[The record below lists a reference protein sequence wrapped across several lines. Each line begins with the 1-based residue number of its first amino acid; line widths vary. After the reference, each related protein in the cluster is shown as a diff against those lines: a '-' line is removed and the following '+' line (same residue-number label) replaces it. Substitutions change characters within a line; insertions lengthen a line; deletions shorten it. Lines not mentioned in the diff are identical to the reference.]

1 MNIRR
6 FEAQDMRHAM
16 NLIRAE
22 LGEDAVILESARTAD
37 GIEVTAAIDFDPALY
52 IKPEQPRSDLFPP
65 TTANRRSEGASSE
78 RLRLDMEGMEGMER
92 PISSYEAAAA
102 GTVGAGNR
110 RGTASNLPPEAHAVF
125 TPEDDSVRCMLEAR
139 LSRLIW
145 DDMRSRNPVAA
156 NIMRN
161 LSRLGLT
168 PDVVEQVMARAGD
181 VSKLE
186 NSWSGPLKWLKESI
200 PVTPSDLVMHGGM
213 FAVAG
218 PTGVGKTTTI
228 AKLAARYA
236 LRNGIKDIALVSADN
251 YRIGAREQLETFAR
265 IINVPV
271 YSVPDAAKLD
281 DTLAGLENKRLVL
294 IDTAGMGQR
303 DERMADQLLSLRRAA
318 ADISLLLALPANA
331 QTETNQEI
339 IDVFAVAKPEA
350 AILTKVDEATSL
362 GGALSALIRADL
374 PLAYI
379 CDGQRVPEDLHLAV
393 QSVGWLVK
401 QAMDCM
407 RDHAARIGKD
417 EMAQRFAKVA
427 VNA

>member
-6 FEAQDMRHAM
+6 FEAADMRQAM
-16 NLIRAE
+16 NLIREE
-22 LGEDAVILESARTAD
+22 LGDEAVILETNKTEQ
-37 GIEVTAAIDFDPALY
+37 GVEVTAAVDFDPAMY
-52 IKPEQPRSDLFPP
+52 IQPEKPQSDLVAPAPEEPRLMAEPP
-65 TTANRRSEGASSE
+65 V
-78 RLRLDMEGMEGMER
+78 
-92 PISSYEAAAA
+92 SSYEAVAAAAAA
-102 GTVGAGNR
+102 GEKPVAEPPPGA
-110 RGTASNLPPEAHAVF
+110 TAVF
-125 TPEDDSVRCMLEAR
+125 TPEDESVHCMLEAR

-161 LSRLGLT
+161 LTRLGLT
-168 PDVVEQVMARAGD
+168 PAVVETLMTRAGD
-181 VSKLE
+181 IRHLE
-186 NSWSGPLKWLKESI
+186 NSWAGPIRWLKDSI
-200 PVTPSDLVMHGGM
+200 PVTASDLVMHGGV

-218 PTGVGKTTTI
+218 PTGVGKTTSI

-236 LRNGIKDIALVSADN
+236 LHNSADDIALVSADN

-271 YSVPDAAKLD
+271 YSVPEAAQLD
-281 DTLAGLENKRLVL
+281 QVLAGIDKRLVL

-303 DERMADQLLSLRRAA
+303 DERMQEQLLALRRSSAN
-318 ADISLLLALPANA
+318 ISLLLALPANA
-331 QTETNQEI
+331 QTATNQEI
-339 IDVFAVAKPEA
+339 IDVFAPAEPEA

-362 GGALSALIRADL
+362 GGALSALISADL

-379 CDGQRVPEDLHLAV
+379 CDGQRVPEDLHLGV
-393 QSVGWLVK
+393 QQLSWLVK

-407 RDHAARIGKD
+407 KDHAARVSKD
-417 EMAQRFAKVA
+417 EMAHRFVKVA

>member
-6 FEAQDMRHAM
+6 FEAADMRQAM
-16 NLIRAE
+16 NLIREE
-22 LGEDAVILESARTAD
+22 LGDEAVILESSKTAE
-37 GIEVTAAIDFDPALY
+37 GVEITAAIDFDPALY
-52 IKPEQPRSDLFPP
+52 IHPEKPHSDLEKPEPRERGMDLGEPP
-65 TTANRRSEGASSE
+65 V
-78 RLRLDMEGMEGMER
+78 
-92 PISSYEAAAA
+92 SSYEAVAAA
-102 GTVGAGNR
+102 RADAPSAPPPGA
-110 RGTASNLPPEAHAVF
+110 TAVF
-125 TPEDDSVRCMLEAR
+125 TPEDESVRCMLEAR

-161 LSRLGLT
+161 LTRLGLT
-168 PDVVEQVMARAGD
+168 PAVVETLMARGGD
-181 VSKLE
+181 VGKLE
-186 NSWSGPLKWLKESI
+186 NSWAGPLKWLKESI
-200 PVTPSDLVMHGGM
+200 PVTAADLVMHGGV

-218 PTGVGKTTTI
+218 PTGVGKTTSI

-236 LRNGIKDIALVSADN
+236 LHNNADDIALVSADN

-271 YSVPDAAKLD
+271 YSVPDATLLD
-281 DTLAGLENKRLVL
+281 KTLAGIDKRLVL

-303 DERMADQLLSLRRAA
+303 DERMVEQLLALRRSSI
-318 ADISLLLALPANA
+318 DISLLLALPANA
-331 QTETNQEI
+331 QTATNQEI
-339 IDVFAVAKPEA
+339 IEVFSEARPEA

-362 GGALSALIRADL
+362 GGALSALISADL

-393 QSVGWLVK
+393 QKLSWLVK

-407 RDHAARIGKD
+407 RDHAARVGKD
-417 EMAQRFAKVA
+417 DMAQRFVKVA

>member
-6 FEAQDMRHAM
+6 FEAEDMRHAM
-16 NLIRAE
+16 NLIREE
-22 LGEDAVILESARTAD
+22 LGDDAVILESNKTTA

-52 IKPEQPRSDLFPP
+52 MQPEQQQADMRMAAVSDRSTP
-65 TTANRRSEGASSE
+65 SV
-78 RLRLDMEGMEGMER
+78 
-92 PISSYEAAAA
+92 SSYEAIAAERA
-102 GTVGAGNR
+102 TMETEQSADEPS
-110 RGTASNLPPEAHAVF
+110 AYAQAAF
-125 TPEDDSVRCMLEAR
+125 TPEDESVRCMLEAR

-168 PDVVEQVMARAGD
+168 PDVIEQVMARAGD
-181 VSKLE
+181 VSMLE
-186 NSWSGPLKWLKESI
+186 NSWSGPLKWLRESV
-200 PVTPSDLVMHGGM
+200 PVTPSDLVMHGGV

-218 PTGVGKTTTI
+218 PTGVGKTTSI

-236 LRNGIKDIALVSADN
+236 LRNGTEKIALVSADN

-265 IINVPV
+265 ILDVPV
-271 YSVPDAAKLD
+271 YSVPDAEQLD
-281 DTLAGLENKRLVL
+281 ETLAGLDNKRLVL

-303 DERMADQLLSLRRAA
+303 DERMVEQLLKLRRAST
-318 ADISLLLALPANA
+318 DIALLLALPANA

-339 IDVFAVAKPEA
+339 IDVFADAQPEA

-379 CDGQRVPEDLHLAV
+379 CDGQRVPEDLHLGV
-393 QSVGWLVK
+393 QRMGWLVK

-407 RDHAARIGKD
+407 RNHSARIGKD
-417 EMAQRFAKVA
+417 DMAQRFAKVA

>member
-6 FEAQDMRHAM
+6 FEAPDMRQAM
-16 NLIRAE
+16 NLIREA
-22 LGEDAVILESARTAD
+22 LGDEAVILETEKTAD
-37 GIEVTAAIDFDPALY
+37 GVEVTAAIDFDPAMY
-52 IKPEQPRSDLFPP
+52 IQPESPHSDLVAPEPEPAFQPDP
-65 TTANRRSEGASSE
+65 SIG
-78 RLRLDMEGMEGMER
+78 GV
-92 PISSYEAAAA
+92 SSYEAIAA
-102 GTVGAGNR
+102 GMSAR
-110 RGTASNLPPEAHAVF
+110 DEAPVAD
-125 TPEDDSVRCMLEAR
+125 TMATLSPEDDSVRCMLEAR

-145 DDMRSRNPVAA
+145 DDMRSRNPAAA

-168 PDVVEQVMARAGD
+168 PEVVEKVMARAGD
-181 VSKLE
+181 VRQIE
-186 NSWSGPLKWLKESI
+186 NSWSGPIRWLKDTI
-200 PVTPSDLVMHGGM
+200 PVTPSDLVMHGGT

-218 PTGVGKTTTI
+218 PTGVGKTTSI

-236 LRNGIKDIALVSADN
+236 LRNGIEEIALVSADN

-265 IINVPV
+265 IIGVPV
-271 YSVPDAAKLD
+271 YSVPDAGRLD
-281 DTLAGLENKRLVL
+281 DTLAGLGEKKLVL

-303 DERMADQLLSLRRAA
+303 DARMTEQLLTLRRARTE
-318 ADISLLLALPANA
+318 ISLLLALPANA
-331 QTETNQEI
+331 QTETNAEI
-339 IDVFAVAKPEA
+339 INVFAEAEPEA

-362 GGALSALIRADL
+362 GGALSALISADL

-379 CDGQRVPEDLHLAV
+379 CDGQRVPEDLHLGV
-393 QSVGWLVK
+393 QKVSWLVK

-417 EMAQRFAKVA
+417 EMAQRFVKVA

>member
-6 FEAQDMRHAM
+6 FEAPDMRQAM

-22 LGEDAVILESARTAD
+22 LGDDAVILETNRTPD
-37 GIEVTAAIDFDPALY
+37 GVEVSAAIDFDPALY
-52 IKPEQPRSDLFPP
+52 IQPEKPQSDLVAPEPVEPRERRIPQMPVEPP
-65 TTANRRSEGASSE
+65 GAAYATVAADTLNPDDLADTRR
-78 RLRLDMEGMEGMER
+78 
-92 PISSYEAAAA
+92 P
-102 GTVGAGNR
+102 
-110 RGTASNLPPEAHAVF
+110 
-125 TPEDDSVRCMLEAR
+125 PEDDAVRCMLEAR

-145 DDMRSRNPVAA
+145 DDMRSRNPAAA

-168 PDVVEQVMARAGD
+168 PDVVETLMSRAGD
-181 VSKLE
+181 ISQLE

-200 PVTPSDLVMHGGM
+200 PVTPSDLVMHGGV

-218 PTGVGKTTTI
+218 PTGVGKTTSI

-236 LRNGIKDIALVSADN
+236 LRNGTDGIALVSADN

-271 YSVPDAAKLD
+271 YSVPDAARLGE
-281 DTLAGLENKRLVL
+281 TLAGLDKRLVL
-294 IDTAGMGQR
+294 VDTAGMGQR
-303 DERMADQLLSLRRAA
+303 DQRMHEQLMSLRRVN

-331 QTETNQEI
+331 QTETLQEI
-339 IDVFAVAKPEA
+339 MAVFAEARPEA

-362 GGALSALIRADL
+362 GGALSSLIREDL
-374 PLAYI
+374 PLGYI

-393 QSVGWLVK
+393 QRVGWLVK
-401 QAMDCM
+401 QAIDCM
-407 RDHAARIGKD
+407 RTHAGRLSKD
-417 EMAQRFAKVA
+417 DMAQRFVKVA

>member
-6 FEAQDMRHAM
+6 FEATDMRHAM
-16 NLIRAE
+16 NLIRDE
-22 LGEDAVILESARTAD
+22 LGDDAVILESNKTAA
-37 GIEVTAAIDFDPALY
+37 GIEVTAAVDFDPALY
-52 IKPEQPRSDLFPP
+52 MQPEQQQSDLHAPAKPEQS
-65 TTANRRSEGASSE
+65 T
-78 RLRLDMEGMEGMER
+78 R
-92 PISSYEAAAA
+92 PVSSYEAIAAERA
-102 GTVGAGNR
+102 GIDGDQAGDY
-110 RGTASNLPPEAHAVF
+110 ASQTRAVF

-161 LSRLGLT
+161 LSRLGLS
-168 PDVVEQVMARAGD
+168 PDVVEQVMTRAGD

-186 NSWSGPLKWLKESI
+186 NSWAGPLKWLRESI
-200 PVTPSDLVMHGGM
+200 PVTPSDLVMHGGV

-218 PTGVGKTTTI
+218 PTGVGKTTSI

-236 LRNGIKDIALVSADN
+236 LRNGTEGIALVSADN

-271 YSVPDAAKLD
+271 YSVPYAAQLD
-281 DTLAGLENKRLVL
+281 ETLAGLDNKRLVL

-303 DERMADQLLSLRRAA
+303 DERMVEQLLDLRRVAT
-318 ADISLLLALPANA
+318 DISLLLALPANA
-331 QTETNQEI
+331 QTETNKEI
-339 IDVFAVAKPEA
+339 IEVFAEAQPEA

-374 PLAYI
+374 PLAYV
-379 CDGQRVPEDLHLAV
+379 CDGQRVPEDLHLGV
-393 QSVGWLVK
+393 QRLGWLVK

-407 RDHAARIGKD
+407 RNHSARLRDNCACGSKHW
-417 EMAQRFAKVA
+417 RRT
-427 VNA
+427 

>member
-6 FEAQDMRHAM
+6 FEAPDMRQAM
-16 NLIRAE
+16 NLIREA
-22 LGEDAVILESARTAD
+22 LGDEAVILETAKTDD
-37 GIEVTAAIDFDPALY
+37 GVEVTAAIDFDPAMY
-52 IKPEQPRSDLFPP
+52 IQPETPHSDLVAPEPEPAFMPDP
-65 TTANRRSEGASSE
+65 GF
-78 RLRLDMEGMEGMER
+78 GGV
-92 PISSYEAAAA
+92 SSYEAIAA
-102 GTVGAGNR
+102 GLSAQEEAASA
-110 RGTASNLPPEAHAVF
+110 TAAMPTL

-145 DDMRSRNPVAA
+145 DDMRSRNPAAA

-168 PDVVEQVMARAGD
+168 PEVVEKVMSRAGD
-181 VSKLE
+181 VREIE
-186 NSWSGPLKWLKESI
+186 NSWSGPIRWLKDTI
-200 PVTPSDLVMHGGM
+200 PVTPSDLVMHGGI

-218 PTGVGKTTTI
+218 PTGVGKTTSI

-236 LRNGIKDIALVSADN
+236 LRNGIEDIALVSADN

-265 IINVPV
+265 IIGVPV
-271 YSVPDAAKLD
+271 YSVPDAGRLD
-281 DTLAGLENKRLVL
+281 DTLAGLSEKKLVL

-303 DERMADQLLSLRRAA
+303 DKRMTEQLLALRRARTE
-318 ADISLLLALPANA
+318 ISLLLALPANA
-331 QTETNQEI
+331 QTETNAEI
-339 IDVFAVAKPEA
+339 INVFAEAEPEA

-362 GGALSALIRADL
+362 GGALSALISADL

-379 CDGQRVPEDLHLAV
+379 CDGQRVPEDLHLGV
-393 QSVGWLVK
+393 QKVSWLVK

-417 EMAQRFAKVA
+417 EMAQRFVKVA